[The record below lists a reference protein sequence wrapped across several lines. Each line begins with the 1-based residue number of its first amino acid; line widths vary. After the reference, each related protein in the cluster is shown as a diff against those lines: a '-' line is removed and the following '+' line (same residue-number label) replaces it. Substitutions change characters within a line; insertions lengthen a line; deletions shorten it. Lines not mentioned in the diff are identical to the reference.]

1 MHNGGWFLGRIRL
14 TSDEMR
20 YIALFESVT
29 GAGVKDCVIGDGC
42 LIFVV
47 KPGDAGVAI
56 GRCGSHIRVLRRMF
70 GVNVEVVEYA
80 EDLVDFVKNSFA
92 PARVRQVR
100 VVERGDGG
108 RVVVV
113 SVEPGDKGVA
123 IGRNGRKA
131 ERNRLLV
138 RRYFGVDGMVIT

>member
-1 MHNGGWFLGRIRL
+1 
-14 TSDEMR
+14 MR

-29 GAGVKDCVIGDGC
+29 GAWVKDCVIGDGC

-56 GRCGSHIRVLRRMF
+56 GRGGSHIRVLRRMF

-100 VVERGDGG
+100 VVERSDGG

-113 SVEPGDKGVA
+113 SVEPSDKGVA

-138 RRYFGVDGMVIT
+138 KRYFGVNGVVIT

>member
-1 MHNGGWFLGRIRL
+1 MDGLVLGRIRL

-56 GRCGSHIRVLRRMF
+56 GRGGSHIRVLRRML

-100 VVERGDGG
+100 VVERGDGE
-108 RVVVV
+108 RFVVV
-113 SVEPGDKGVA
+113 SVKPSDKGVA

-138 RRYFGVDGMVIT
+138 RRYFGVDDVVIT

>member
-1 MHNGGWFLGRIRL
+1 MSGRIRL

-20 YIALFESVT
+20 CIALFESVT
-29 GAGVKDCVIGDGC
+29 GAGVKDCVIGDSC
-42 LIFVV
+42 LVFVV
-47 KPGDAGVAI
+47 RPGDAGVAI
-56 GRCGSHIRVLRRMF
+56 GRGGSRVKLLRRMF

-80 EDLVDFVKNSFA
+80 EDLVGFVKNSFA

-100 VVERGDGG
+100 VVEKGDSG

-113 SVEPGDKGVA
+113 SIEPSDKGVA

-138 RRYFGVDGMVIT
+138 RRYFGVESVVIT

>member
-1 MHNGGWFLGRIRL
+1 LGRIRL

-47 KPGDAGVAI
+47 KPGDAGAAI
-56 GRCGSHIRVLRRMF
+56 GRGGSHIRVLRRMF

-100 VVERGDGG
+100 VVERSDGG
-108 RVVVV
+108 KVVVV
-113 SVEPGDKGVA
+113 SVEPSDKGVA

-138 RRYFGVDGMVIT
+138 RRHFGVDGVVIT